1 MKSFIIQND
10 LPNIE
15 REKSLFLHSD
25 GAILNQIILCLKDV
39 SSTWSPVIK
48 KVNDNMRKIES
59 ILLTSDSV
67 RQSFLMDV

>member
-1 MKSFIIQND
+1 MIYPTF
-10 LPNIE
+10 E

-39 SSTWSPVIK
+39 SSTSSPVIK